1 VNRTAPTHRLTK
13 SRVADQIVESLR
25 ERILTGAL
33 PDGTRLP
40 AERELAEEY
49 GVSGAT
55 VRESVRVLSAM
66 GLVSV
71 QHGSGSFVTAE
82 TDTMVGLSIA
92 SVVRLAGA
100 GVTEVLGV
108 LAALNRY
115 AAVLAVRE
123 ATDAEIA
130 SLRATAD
137 QLAVVEDVPTAA
149 RALRDYLR
157 GLSELSHNPLLIA
170 LCRYLADIQVELA
183 LETSGGELEG
193 WRRVVG
199 ALHPDRVALV
209 EALEA
214 RDADRAA
221 AVVDAHT
228 ERAVEVILSTHRS
241 RDAHG
246 AAGADPDFARLLS
259 ALLQRR

>member
-1 VNRTAPTHRLTK
+1 VTK
-13 SRVADQIVESLR
+13 SRVADQIVEHLR

-33 PDGTRLP
+33 PDGARLP

-71 QHGSGSFVTAE
+71 QHGTGSFVTAE

-115 AAVLAVRE
+115 AATLAVRA
-123 ATDAEIA
+123 ATDEEIA
-130 SLRATAD
+130 SMRATAE
-137 QLAVVEDVPTAA
+137 QLAVVDDVTTTA

-183 LETSGGELEG
+183 LDISGGNLDD

-199 ALHPDRVALV
+199 ALHEDRFALV
-209 EALEA
+209 EALES

-221 AVVDAHT
+221 AVLESHS
-228 ERAVEVILSTHRS
+228 ERAVEVILSTHRAQ
-241 RDAHG
+241 DARG
-246 AAGADPDFARLLS
+246 SDPDFARLLS